1 MFCIA
6 LFFAHS
12 SFRFYERAVFPMLHS
27 YDVTILGA
35 GVIGCA
41 IARALSRFDCSFA
54 VPERAEDVCCGIF
67 KANKRHHPRRI

>member
-1 MFCIA
+1 
-6 LFFAHS
+6 
-12 SFRFYERAVFPMLHS
+12 MLHS
-27 YDVTILGA
+27 CDITILGA